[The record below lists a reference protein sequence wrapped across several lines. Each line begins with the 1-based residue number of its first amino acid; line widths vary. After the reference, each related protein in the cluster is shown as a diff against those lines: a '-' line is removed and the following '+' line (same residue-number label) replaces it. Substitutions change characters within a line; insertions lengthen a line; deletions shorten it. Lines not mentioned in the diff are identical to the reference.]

1 MRLIERGDASL
12 AWLAAI
18 AAAFGCANVGSYVWA
33 DSLPEATASG
43 GEYVLAPGDVINV
56 RVFNQESVSGRT
68 RVRPDGRVTIPFVND
83 VPAAGRT
90 PADLARSVENLL
102 REFIKQAVVTVSLE
116 EAAPA
121 QLSVLGEVA
130 RPGVYPLDRNSQG
143 VLRALAAAG
152 GLTEFAHRDR
162 IFVVRAGAPD
172 RIRFSFEALAT
183 PGSRSARFRLQNDD
197 VVVVH

>member
-1 MRLIERGDASL
+1 MQSWKRGDAL
-12 AWLAAI
+12 VGVF
-18 AAAFGCANVGSYVWA
+18 AAAVVGCANLGEYVWA
-33 DSLPEATASG
+33 DSLPEPAADPVG
-43 GEYVLAPGDVINV
+43 QYVLGPGDTVYV

-68 RVRPDGRVTIPFVND
+68 KVRPDGRVTIPFVND

-90 PADLARSVENLL
+90 TEELAKTLQSSL
-102 REFIKQAVVTVSLE
+102 REFIKQAMVTVSLE

-130 RPGVYPLDRNSQG
+130 RPGVYPLDRTNQG

-152 GLTEFAHRDR
+152 GLTDYAHKDR
-162 IFVVRAGAPD
+162 IFVVRAGAPG
-172 RIRFSFEALAT
+172 RIRFTLDGLAT

-197 VVVVH
+197 VVFVQ